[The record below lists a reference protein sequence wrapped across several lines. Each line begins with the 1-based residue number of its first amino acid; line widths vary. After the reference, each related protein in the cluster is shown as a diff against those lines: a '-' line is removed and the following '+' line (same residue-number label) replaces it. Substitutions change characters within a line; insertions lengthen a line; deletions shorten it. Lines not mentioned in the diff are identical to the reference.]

1 MNSVTDT
8 SEFLININTT
18 RFAALLVCLSI
29 TSACL
34 TPEIPPDAAVA
45 VETGAVA
52 ARASNNAANA
62 APVIAGSPG
71 AAVLAGDNYAF
82 TPSAND
88 PDGDTLVFTIANKPR
103 WAKFDSKT
111 GRLSGQTLLGDVGT
125 YDKIRI
131 SVSDGNASRS
141 LPEFSI
147 TVSQV
152 ALGSMSLSWTAPTQ
166 NTDGSVLT
174 DLAGYKLYYGKS
186 AGRYNKSIRIDNP
199 SVTSYL
205 IDNLLPGTYYVVAT
219 SFNALGIESAFSN
232 EAIKTVTSN

>member
-1 MNSVTDT
+1 MSLSV
-8 SEFLININTT
+8 
-18 RFAALLVCLSI
+18 

-34 TPEIPPDAAVA
+34 TPEVPADTAVA
-45 VETGAVA
+45 VETVAVA
-52 ARASNNAANA
+52 SSAREQDANA
-62 APVIAGSPG
+62 APVIAGSPDT
-71 AAVLAGDNYAF
+71 AVLAGDNYAF

-88 PDGDTLVFTIANKPR
+88 PDGDTLAFTIANKPH

-111 GRLSGQTLLGDVGT
+111 GRLSGQALLGDVGT
-125 YDKIRI
+125 YEKIRI

-152 ALGSMSLSWTAPTQ
+152 ALGSLSLSWTAPTE

-186 AGRYNKSIRIDNP
+186 ARRYDKSIRIDNP

-205 IDNLLPGTYYVVAT
+205 IDNLLPDTYYVAAT
-219 SFNALGIESAFSN
+219 SFNAAGIESAFSN
-232 EAIKTVTSN
+232 EAVKTVISN